1 MSDYTRDELV
11 ALRAFYARQLL
22 EDTVPFWF
30 PRSFD
35 REHGGFLL
43 MRDADGGLLDDDK
56 AVWIQGR
63 ATWLLA
69 TLYNTVGAGDTVAGA
84 RDTVTCPG
92 DAVAGGG
99 DAVAGPR
106 DAVAGLSV
114 CVEKKQEWLEG
125 AKLGYDFLNRHCFD
139 ADGRMFFHVARDGR
153 PIRKRRYF
161 FSETFYVIAAAAYA
175 RAAGDPEAAGRA
187 REVFGRCLDYALKP
201 GLLPAKFTG
210 VRPVRG
216 IGVPMILLNTA
227 QQLRDTIVD
236 PRCDEWISRWIEEIE
251 TYFVKDDIACVMEQ
265 VAPDGSI
272 IDHIDGRTLNPGHAI
287 EGAWFILHEA
297 RHRNNDP
304 ALIRLGCRMLDYMWE
319 RGWDKEH
326 GGVLYFRDVYDR
338 PVQEYWQDM
347 KFWWPHNETIIAT
360 LLAYLM
366 TGEEKYARWHRQVHA
381 YAYSHFHDAQ
391 HGEWFGYLH
400 RDGSLAQR
408 AKGNLFKGPFH
419 LPRQEWYCM
428 QILDQYLAS

>member
-1 MSDYTRDELV
+1 MSYTLEELQS
-11 ALRAFYARQLL
+11 LRSFYRNQLL
-22 EDTVPFWF
+22 ENTVPFWF

-43 MRDADGGLLDDDK
+43 MRDADGSLIDDDK

-69 TLYNTVGAGDTVAGA
+69 TLYNTVE
-84 RDTVTCPG
+84 
-92 DAVAGGG
+92 
-99 DAVAGPR
+99 PR
-106 DAVAGLSV
+106 P
-114 CVEKKQEWLEG
+114 EWLEG
-125 AKLGYDFLNRHCFD
+125 ARLGYDFLNTHCFD
-139 ADGRMFFHVARDGR
+139 SDGRMFFHVARDGR

-175 RAAGDPEAAGRA
+175 KALAQAGDPASEAVAASA
-187 REVFGRCLDYALKP
+187 RSAFGNCIRFASTP
-201 GLLPAKFTG
+201 GLLPAKFTDT
-210 VRPVRG
+210 RPAIG
-216 IGVPMILLNTA
+216 IGTPMIMINTA
-227 QQLRDTIVD
+227 QQLRDTIGD
-236 PRCDEWISRWIEEIE
+236 PRCDDWISTWIEQIQEK
-251 TYFVKDDIACVMEQ
+251 FVKDDIRCVMEQ

-297 RHRNNDP
+297 MHRKDDQ
-304 ALIRLGCRMLDYMWE
+304 LKDLGCRMLDYMWE
-319 RGWDKEH
+319 RGWDQQH
-326 GGVLYFRDVYDR
+326 GGILYFRDVFGK

-360 LLAYLM
+360 LLAFLL
-366 TGEEKYARWHRQVHA
+366 TGDEKYARWHRMVHQ
-381 YAYSHFHDAQ
+381 YAYDHFLDQA

-400 RDGSLAQR
+400 RDGRVAQT

-419 LPRQEWYCM
+419 LPRQEWYCL
-428 QILDQYLAS
+428 QLLDNYLKTHSVL